1 MNTKRIMSTYFLI
14 FGQTLIDLIILTL
27 LIWLI
32 RVSGNKGNT
41 KRSNVDDLQMPEVL
55 VKEMREIAENLD
67 KNLEQKKILSHDIL
81 TRLNEGLK
89 QAEAYTKRIEKIN
102 EAYGY
107 QLRER
112 VSDLKDREQTR
123 ASIQAL
129 ISKGFSREEV
139 ARHLGITQGEIEL
152 LIKLQPGKVP

>member
-32 RVSGNKGNT
+32 RVSSNKGNT
-41 KRSNVDDLQMPEVL
+41 KRSGTDDFQMPEVL

-89 QAEAYTKRIEKIN
+89 QAEAYIKRIEKIN

-129 ISKGFSREEV
+129 ISKGFSEEEI

>member
-32 RVSGNKGNT
+32 RVSSNKGNT
-41 KRSNVDDLQMPEVL
+41 KRSGTDDFQMPEVL

>member
-1 MNTKRIMSTYFLI
+1 MSTYYLI

-32 RVSGNKGNT
+32 KVSGDKGST
-41 KRSNVDDLQMPEVL
+41 KRSSTDDFQIPEVL

-81 TRLNEGLK
+81 ARLNEGLE
-89 QAEAYTKRIEKIN
+89 QAETYTKRIEKIN

-107 QLRER
+107 QLSER

-129 ISKGFSREEV
+129 ISKGFSREEI

>member
-1 MNTKRIMSTYFLI
+1 MSTYFLI
-14 FGQTLIDLIILTL
+14 FGQTLIDLIILAL

-32 RVSGNKGNT
+32 KVSGNKGKT
-41 KRSNVDDLQMPEVL
+41 KRPGADDFQIPEGL

-67 KNLEQKKILSHDIL
+67 KNLDQKKILSHDIL
-81 TRLNEGLK
+81 ARLNEGLE
-89 QAEAYTKRIEKIN
+89 QAEAYTKKIEKIN

-123 ASIQAL
+123 SSIQAL
-129 ISKGFSREEV
+129 MSKGFSREEI
-139 ARHLGITQGEIEL
+139 ARHLGMTLGEIDL
-152 LIKLQPGKVP
+152 LIKLKPGNLP

>member
-1 MNTKRIMSTYFLI
+1 MSTYFLI
-14 FGQTLIDLIILTL
+14 FGQTLIDLIILAL

-32 RVSGNKGNT
+32 KVSGNKGNT
-41 KRSNVDDLQMPEVL
+41 TRSGTDDFQIPEVL

-81 TRLNEGLK
+81 ARLNEGLE

-129 ISKGFSREEV
+129 ISKGFSEEEI

-152 LIKLQPGKVP
+152 LIKLQPGKVS

>member
-32 RVSGNKGNT
+32 RVSSNRGNT
-41 KRSNVDDLQMPEVL
+41 KRSGTDDFQMPEVL

>member
-32 RVSGNKGNT
+32 RVSSNKGNT
-41 KRSNVDDLQMPEVL
+41 KRSGTDDFQMPEVL

-81 TRLNEGLK
+81 TRLNEGLE

>member
-1 MNTKRIMSTYFLI
+1 MSTYFLI

-32 RVSGNKGNT
+32 RVSSNKGNT
-41 KRSNVDDLQMPEVL
+41 KRSGTDDFQMPEVL

-81 TRLNEGLK
+81 TRLNEGLE